1 MYEIYQ
7 KLLDIKHLK
16 NSDVSRGTGVS
27 NMTLSDW
34 KNGKTTPK
42 TETMQKIADFLEVSV
57 DYLMTGKEP
66 SESKY
71 STEMAHLVSKI
82 RNDAELSKALLLYFD
97 LPENKKKH
105 VVDTI
110 KILSEVWLWYWKD
123 FAKYKIKNMK

>member
-82 RNDAELSKALLLYFD
+82 RNDAELSKALLLYFK

-110 KILSEVWLWYWKD
+110 KILSEV
-123 FAKYKIKNMK
+123 